1 MMCGRG
7 GTGRRAGL
15 RIQCR
20 KAWRFDPSRPHQI
33 LYHKDCEEEE
43 YLLKM
48 SVERKAVGE
57 SLYYPAGKVA
67 LELSG

>member
-1 MMCGRG
+1 
-7 GTGRRAGL
+7 
-15 RIQCR
+15 
-20 KAWRFDPSRPHQI
+20 
-33 LYHKDCEEEE
+33 
-43 YLLKM
+43 M

>member
-1 MMCGRG
+1 MCGRG

-20 KAWRFDPSRPHQI
+20 EAWRFDPSRPHQI
-33 LYHKDCEEEE
+33 LYYKDCEEEE
-43 YLLKM
+43 YLLQM
-48 SVERKAVGE
+48 SVEREAVGE
-57 SLYYPAGKVA
+57 SLYHSAGKVA

>member
-1 MMCGRG
+1 MCGRG

-43 YLLKM
+43 YLFCASL
-48 SVERKAVGE
+48 EIRAVGE
-57 SLYYPAGKVA
+57 SLCCQAGKVA